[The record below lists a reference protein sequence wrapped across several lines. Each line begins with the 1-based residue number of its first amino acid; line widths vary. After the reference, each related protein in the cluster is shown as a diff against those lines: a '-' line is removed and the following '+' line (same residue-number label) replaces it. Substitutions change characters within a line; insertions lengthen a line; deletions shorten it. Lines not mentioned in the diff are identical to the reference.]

1 MVRKKEGE
9 VSMLYVIVFL
19 VCFLSSIAGA
29 ICGIGGGVIIKPV
42 LDTFDMMSVAAV
54 SFLSGCTVL
63 SMTTYSVIKSKISG
77 ESLIEQKTGFPLA
90 VGAALGGVAGKWLFS
105 LISSLSPDKNR
116 VGAVQ
121 AACLFAVTL
130 GTLFYTLYKDKI
142 KTYKVKAP
150 AVCICIGLVLG
161 ILSSFLGIGGG
172 PINLVVLF
180 FFFSMSTKTAA
191 ENSLYIIFFSQ
202 ITSLISS
209 AVTGNVPEFEISM
222 LLLMAAGG
230 IGGGIAGRVIN
241 KKMSD
246 RLVNRLFIALMIAI
260 LFINLYNIYNFTR

>member
-1 MVRKKEGE
+1 
-9 VSMLYVIVFL
+9 MLYVIVFL
-19 VCFLSSIAGA
+19 VCFLSSIAEA

-63 SMTTYSVIKSKISG
+63 SMTTYSVVKSKMSG

-90 VGAALGGVAGKWLFS
+90 VGAALGG
-105 LISSLSPDKNR
+105 
-116 VGAVQ
+116 
-121 AACLFAVTL
+121 
-130 GTLFYTLYKDKI
+130 
-142 KTYKVKAP
+142 
-150 AVCICIGLVLG
+150 
-161 ILSSFLGIGGG
+161 G

-180 FFFSMSTKTAA
+180 FFFSMSTKTAT

-209 AVTGNVPEFEISM
+209 VAAGNVPEFEISM

>member
-1 MVRKKEGE
+1 
-9 VSMLYVIVFL
+9 MLYIIVFL

-42 LDTFDMMSVAAV
+42 LDALGVMSVSAV

-63 SMTTYSVIKSKISG
+63 SMTTYSVLKSKMSG
-77 ESLIEQKTGFPLA
+77 ESRIEKKTGFPLA
-90 VGAALGGVAGKWLFS
+90 LGAAFGGVAGKWLFS
-105 LISSLSPDKNR
+105 LISSLSPDKDK

-121 AACLFAVTL
+121 AACLFVVTV
-130 GTLFYTLYKDKI
+130 GTLLYTLYKDKI
-142 KTYKVKAP
+142 RTYQVTAP
-150 AVCICIGLVLG
+150 AVCVAIGLVLG

-202 ITSLISS
+202 IASLVSS
-209 AVTGNVPEFEISM
+209 LLTGSVPEFQISM
-222 LLLMAAGG
+222 LMLMAAGG
-230 IGGGIAGRVIN
+230 IGGGVAGRVIN
-241 KKMSD
+241 KKLTD
-246 RLVNRLFIALMIAI
+246 GLVNRLFIVLMVVI
-260 LFINLYNIYNFTR
+260 LFINIYNIYRFAL